1 MYGCRRYRI
10 PVLRNGRPCW
20 QVVVRVAADVGARWC
35 AKGAKASPAWAPWP
49 CLRSAMA
56 LRILFIWAWPLA
68 ARFGRPSVRGG
79 HSHCAGCA
87 RSDALAVA
95 SSAPPGAPRAG
106 LAGTLVAPP
115 PAGVSLAVCI
125 MQSRFLCLGSCAYAS
140 LQPLQGTCALCLEA
154 SHNLLHH
161 VASDPQPCRRARH
174 RLLRTPSRLACLQD
188 LRHGCL
194 LRGAAKESSKARIV
208 MRTGL
213 CLYGGIAIDDRN

>member
-1 MYGCRRYRI
+1 MYGCRRFRI

-56 LRILFIWAWPLA
+56 LRIVFIWAWPLA

-115 PAGVSLAVCI
+115 PAGALGVSRRLYHAEPFLVFAQLRVCVVAAVAGY
-125 MQSRFLCLGSCAYAS
+125 LCLVFRSMS
-140 LQPLQGTCALCLEA
+140 
-154 SHNLLHH
+154 
-161 VASDPQPCRRARH
+161 
-174 RLLRTPSRLACLQD
+174 
-188 LRHGCL
+188 
-194 LRGAAKESSKARIV
+194 
-208 MRTGL
+208 
-213 CLYGGIAIDDRN
+213 